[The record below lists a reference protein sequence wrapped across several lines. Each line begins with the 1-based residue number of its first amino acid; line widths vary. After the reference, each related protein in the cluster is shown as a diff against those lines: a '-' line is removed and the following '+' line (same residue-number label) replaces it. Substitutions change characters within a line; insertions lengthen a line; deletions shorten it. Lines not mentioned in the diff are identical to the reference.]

1 MVKLRQ
7 IRSRE
12 AMVSDSKDRQAVVR
26 AVGNN
31 IRRRICD
38 FTIVKLPKNH
48 RREAVEKQLFN
59 AAGKISGGEQLAS
72 IEQLY
77 KLNLGPLSVVP
88 DDPYRESTVFRKENI
103 KNYPQCSNHFECA
116 LRSGEH
122 YFPSGKFFKLTSV
135 LEPFRMRFEIGEP
148 VALNLVYYWVLP

>member
-72 IEQLY
+72 IGKQLY
-77 KLNLGPLSVVP
+77 KLNLGSLPVVQ
-88 DDPYRESTVFRKENI
+88 DDPYRESTIFRQEN
-103 KNYPQCSNHFECA
+103 F
-116 LRSGEH
+116 
-122 YFPSGKFFKLTSV
+122 
-135 LEPFRMRFEIGEP
+135 
-148 VALNLVYYWVLP
+148 LN